1 MGCKSTDPAAVHA
14 NVVEPILPTENII
27 FYDNI
32 EVNRKE
38 VKVFVH
44 IFLVFLYNSMSFVF
58 IISMISVR

>member
-38 VKVFVH
+38 VRFSISIKY
-44 IFLVFLYNSMSFVF
+44 LLYNDTFLYVP
-58 IISMISVR
+58 